1 MILTS
6 AEGRSYEVVAEASV
20 ADTPYRVPEQLKQ
33 EVNDVSAEL
42 MKGRPATR
50 ERLTKLIMKHPGMP
64 VWRNYLY
71 TWYLS
76 AGRNEQ
82 AQRIIE
88 ETHKLFPDYL
98 FARAATCRHLIRDGR
113 AHDAVELLHGKL
125 DVADLYPNR
134 KVFHLSE
141 CRIFTLAAT
150 ECLAATGRVD
160 EAIMVAERYREV
172 ENDPKTIE
180 ALLTIIQTAQQRKRM
195 EMAAATRNYERHATM
210 PGEPGTPQ
218 KAQELKPETDYDF
231 LDDSL
236 WNIDTQVLQER
247 LTKDAAAF
255 NHGLETMVNEAI
267 ACSSYC
273 LQEDLWSPIV
283 LHSLLILSHT
293 DDAKFLKAMTDVM
306 RLPITHSNH
315 WLIDWSAEIASNY
328 FASYNTAKTEH
339 LWLIFTTE
347 GVSPMWKCILLEG
360 LPGFIVADETSRDA
374 VMALIE
380 KVMRHFIANQG
391 NEGLFDSD
399 VMAFAA
405 GAAVNAGATHLQ
417 QLIEEVYAQNMA
429 SLGPEGDIE
438 EVRWRLLND
447 AKRPAP
453 PFDADVYAHIVR
465 LKAILAR
472 NNQQQPATATAPTP
486 VAPAEKLS
494 RNSLCPCGSGK
505 KFKRCHGA

>member
-1 MILTS
+1 MTLTS
-6 AEGRSYEVVAEASV
+6 AEGRNYEVVAEASV

-50 ERLTKLIMKHPGMP
+50 ERLTKLIMKYPAMP

-76 AGRNEQ
+76 AGRQEQ

-98 FARAATCRHLIRDGR
+98 FARAAACRHLIRDGR
-113 AHDAVELLHGKL
+113 AGDALDLLQHKL

-134 KVFHLSE
+134 KVFHVSE

-150 ECLAATGRVD
+150 ESLAATGKVD
-160 EAIMVAERYREV
+160 EAIVVAERYREV

-180 ALLTIIQTAQQRKRM
+180 ALMSIIGTAQQRKRM
-195 EMAAATRNYERHATM
+195 ELAAANRNHERHAIM
-210 PGEPGTPQ
+210 PEQPITPQ
-218 KAQELKPETDYDF
+218 KADELKPGADYEF
-231 LDDSL
+231 LDGDL
-236 WNIDTQVLQER
+236 WNIDTAILQQR
-247 LTKDAAAF
+247 LAKDAAAF
-255 NHGLETMVNEAI
+255 NNGLAAIVNTAI
-267 ACSSYC
+267 ECSSHC
-273 LQEDLWSPIV
+273 VTEDLWSPLV
-283 LHSLLILSHT
+283 LHSLLVLSHT
-293 DDAKFLKAMTDVM
+293 DDAKFLTAMTGM
-306 RLPITHSNH
+306 MQLPITHINH

-328 FASYNTAKTEH
+328 FATYNSSKTEH
-339 LWLIFTTE
+339 IWQVLTTE
-347 GVSPMWKCILLEG
+347 GVAPIWKCILLEG
-360 LPGFIVADETSRDA
+360 LPGFIVADENSRDA
-374 VMALIE
+374 VIALIE
-380 KVMRHFIANQG
+380 KVMQHFIANKT
-391 NEGLFDSD
+391 NENLFDTD

-405 GAAVNAGATHLQ
+405 GAAVNVGATGLQ
-417 QLIEEVYAQNMA
+417 PLIEDIYAQNMA

-438 EVRWRLLND
+438 EVRWRMEND

-453 PFDADVYAHIVR
+453 PFDADVYAHITR
-465 LKAILAR
+465 LSAILSR
-472 NNQQQPATATAPTP
+472 NNQQQPAPANTLPATSD
-486 VAPAEKLS
+486 KLS

>member
-1 MILTS
+1 MTLTS

-20 ADTPYRVPEQLKQ
+20 ADTPYRVPDQLKQ

-50 ERLTKLIMKHPGMP
+50 ERLTKLIMKYPGMP

-76 AGRNEQ
+76 AGRQEQ

-88 ETHKLFPDYL
+88 ETHMLFPDYL

-125 DVADLYPNR
+125 DVADLYPTR
-134 KVFHLSE
+134 RVFHVSE

-150 ECLAATGRVD
+150 ESLAATGRVE
-160 EAIMVAERYREV
+160 EAIAVAEKYREI
-172 ENDPKTIE
+172 ENDQNTID
-180 ALLTIIQTAQQRKRM
+180 ALLSIITTAQQRKRM
-195 EMAAATRNYERHATM
+195 ELAAAHRNNERHALMHEAPT
-210 PGEPGTPQ
+210 TLQ
-218 KAQELKPETDYDF
+218 KADELKPEVDYEF
-231 LDDSL
+231 LDGSL
-236 WNIDTQVLQER
+236 WDIDTQILQQR
-247 LTKDAAAF
+247 LAYNAVSF
-255 NHGLETMVNEAI
+255 NQGLEAIVNEAI

-273 LQEDLWSPIV
+273 LQEDLWSPVV
-283 LHSLLILSHT
+283 LHSLLVLSHT
-293 DDAKFLKAMTDVM
+293 DDARFLTAMTGLM
-306 RLPITHSNH
+306 QLPTTHTNH

-328 FASYNTAKTEH
+328 FATYNNSKIAH
-339 LWLIFTTE
+339 LWDVLTKE
-347 GVSPMWKCILLEG
+347 GVAPIWKCILLEG
-360 LPGFIVADETSRDA
+360 LPGFIVADGSSRDE
-374 VMALIE
+374 VLALIE
-380 KVMRHFIANQG
+380 KVMRHFIANKT
-391 NEGLFDSD
+391 NENLFDTD

-417 QLIEEVYAQNMA
+417 PLIEDVYAQNLA

-438 EVRWRLLND
+438 EVRWRMEND

-453 PFDADVYAHIVR
+453 PFDADVYAHIAR

-472 NNQQQPATATAPTP
+472 NNQQQ
-486 VAPAEKLS
+486 APAVVPPTAITDKLS
-494 RNSLCPCGSGK
+494 RNSPCPCGSGK
-505 KFKRCHGA
+505 KFKRCHGK